1 MEKNITFYK
10 TLVYNHFHHYW
21 PFMGRYFYIWV
32 TICLVAQSC
41 PTLCHPMDCSPPGT
55 SVHGILQARTLE
67 WVSMPFSKES
77 SQSRDQTWVS
87 HIAGRLFTVWA
98 TKEAPWAL
106 EFKKNSSD
114 CESGLC
120 FASLPMLYIFN
131 IWEADWFPVSF
142 ICDTENLFSRNY
154 SFP

>member
-1 MEKNITFYK
+1 MTFDLSFHW
-10 TLVYNHFHHYW
+10 LVD
-21 PFMGRYFYIWV
+21 IWV
-32 TICLVAQSC
+32 VFLCGNNMNFVCVCVSLTVMSSC
-41 PTLCHPMDCSPPGT
+41 CDPMDWGPPG
-55 SVHGILQARTLE
+55 SSFLGILLARILE
-67 WVSMPFSKES
+67 WVAISFSRGS
-77 SQSRDQTWVS
+77 SQARDQTWVS